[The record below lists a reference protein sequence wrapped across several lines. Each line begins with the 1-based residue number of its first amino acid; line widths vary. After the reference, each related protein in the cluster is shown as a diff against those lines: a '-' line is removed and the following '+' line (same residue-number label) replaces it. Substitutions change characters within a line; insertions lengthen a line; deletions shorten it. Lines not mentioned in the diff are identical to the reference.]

1 LGVTDAVIRAS
12 AQSEG
17 GPVKK
22 IHPMKLSR
30 ETLRHLDVS
39 AVRSAGAETDAT
51 CSNCGIC
58 RTDPC
63 CSDACDATAI

>member
-1 LGVTDAVIRAS
+1 M
-12 AQSEG
+12 
-17 GPVKK
+17 KK
-22 IHPMKLSR
+22 KFQKMKLSR

-39 AVRSAGAETDAT
+39 AVRSAGAETDET

-63 CSDACDATAI
+63 CSDACDATVL